1 MKRASV
7 EFESNVLP
15 WTVYETQGEK
25 PWCEYYALA
34 AIINNQ
40 ANAEITSAK
49 IIDQSF
55 PNATEEEKSSIDW
68 VINTSIGPALNYV
81 KSIQQKY

>member
-49 IIDQSF
+49 
-55 PNATEEEKSSIDW
+55 N
-68 VINTSIGPALNYV
+68 N
-81 KSIQQKY
+81 

>member
-15 WTVYETQGEK
+15 WTVYETQGENHG
-25 PWCEYYALA
+25 EYYALA

-49 IIDQSF
+49 
-55 PNATEEEKSSIDW
+55 N
-68 VINTSIGPALNYV
+68 N
-81 KSIQQKY
+81 